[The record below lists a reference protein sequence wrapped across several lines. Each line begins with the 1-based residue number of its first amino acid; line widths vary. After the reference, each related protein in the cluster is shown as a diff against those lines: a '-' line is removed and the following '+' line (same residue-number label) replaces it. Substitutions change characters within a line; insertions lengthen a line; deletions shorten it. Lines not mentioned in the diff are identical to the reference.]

1 MFSYSSV
8 LLQVFPHTS
17 LNTTAERHFAE
28 IIRDHIVEEIQ
39 LVEKDFETTVKAVI
53 TDAASDCRKAR
64 RLVVERHPCIV
75 SLDCFAHQV
84 RFTILGMPRY
94 LFQHLSSDYTCM
106 K

>member
-1 MFSYSSV
+1 MLCYFSF

-28 IIRDHIVEEIQ
+28 IIRDHILEEIQ
-39 LVEKDFETTVKAVI
+39 LVEKEFDTTVKAVI

-64 RLVVERHPCIV
+64 RLLVEKHPCIV

-84 RFTILGMPRY
+84 RFAGPGHASVFVSAFM
-94 LFQHLSSDYTCM
+94 
-106 K
+106 